1 MANVLIKNGA
11 NVSAIDNTG
20 KTALHWAAQ
29 NGKENVA
36 KLLIE
41 NGTNVDVMDKNGR
54 TPLLVAA
61 KYGNFNRFGQ
71 IDP

>member
-1 MANVLIKNGA
+1 MLIKNGA
-11 NVSAIDNTG
+11 NVSATDATG

-41 NGTNVDVMDKNGR
+41 NGTNVDVMDKSGR

-61 KYGNFNRFGQ
+61 KHGNFNQFG
-71 IDP
+71 DLF